1 MFFETYSTQLI
12 QSAIHIPLFLL
23 FRWITIQF
31 VKKYSKKYDR
41 AKHRTRRVIRYA
53 NFTFVSFILIGLV
66 IIWGGQFE
74 DLGLI
79 LSSVFAVI
87 GIGFFAQ
94 WSILSNITSGVI
106 MFFTFPY
113 KLGDYIKIQDKDF
126 PCEGIIDEIKLFH
139 TIIKSGYDEV
149 ITYPNSMM
157 LQKGITI
164 VKSKSAEQII

>member
-1 MFFETYSTQLI
+1 MFFENYSTELL
-12 QSAIHIPLFLL
+12 QSAIHIPLFILL
-23 FRWITIQF
+23 RWITILV

-41 AKHRTRRVIRYA
+41 AKHRTRRLIRYV
-53 NFTFVSFILIGLV
+53 NFTSISIALIGLV
-66 IIWGGQFE
+66 LIWSGQFK
-74 DLGLI
+74 DLGLM

-94 WSILSNITSGVI
+94 WSILSNITSGII

-139 TIIKSGYDEV
+139 TIIKSGENEI

-157 LQKGITI
+157 LQKGVTI
-164 VKSKSAEQII
+164 VKSRTP

>member
-1 MFFETYSTQLI
+1 MFFETYYSQLL
-12 QSAIHIPLFLL
+12 QSSIHISLFILL
-23 FRWITIQF
+23 RWVIIL
-31 VKKYSKKYDR
+31 VIKKYSKKYDR
-41 AKHRTRRVIRYA
+41 AKHRTKRLVRYA
-53 NFTFVSFILIGLV
+53 NFTSISITLIGLG

-113 KLGDYIKIQDKDF
+113 KLGDYIKIHDKDF

-139 TIIKSGYDEV
+139 TIIKTEDNEV

-157 LQKGITI
+157 LQKGVTI
-164 VKSKSAEQII
+164 IKSR